1 MEVGLIRSYIL
12 HFLGRKMFLKRG
24 VVSLK
29 FLFTIK
35 FSWKFRIWCIILST
49 IIWWRKILTLKFYQ
63 FLYFYMELF
72 NTDPDPTHYFGMNPW
87 WLGSFRIFTYL
98 FPFSFLMVS
107 AFESNLEFED
117 NGKGKLSTLGG
128 APGWWC
134 GPTSIRSKIRCIPSG
149 ALRTFTLRHSAAP
162 PFSHGQMKTGKFTPT
177 RNVGCNGNALVNC
190 IPLSDFAKYRY
201 SNRSVCL

>member
-1 MEVGLIRSYIL
+1 M
-12 HFLGRKMFLKRG
+12 
-24 VVSLK
+24 
-29 FLFTIK
+29 
-35 FSWKFRIWCIILST
+35 
-49 IIWWRKILTLKFYQ
+49 TLKFYQ

-87 WLGSFRIFTYL
+87 WMGSFRIFTYR

-162 PFSHGQMKTGKFTPT
+162 PFSHGQTKTGKFTPT

-190 IPLSDFAKYRY
+190 SPSQILQSTGIVIVLF
-201 SNRSVCL
+201 VCSEFHDVTLGGWVGTLCVGWKDPKINPIHIWYAAMQ

>member
-1 MEVGLIRSYIL
+1 M
-12 HFLGRKMFLKRG
+12 
-24 VVSLK
+24 
-29 FLFTIK
+29 
-35 FSWKFRIWCIILST
+35 
-49 IIWWRKILTLKFYQ
+49 IWWRKILKILTLKFYQ

-87 WLGSFRIFTYL
+87 WMGSFRIFTYR

-162 PFSHGQMKTGKFTPT
+162 PFSHGQTKTGKFTPT